1 MADEFETFRDP
12 LLSLFQSAVG
22 EVGEKIDNTAPGR
35 SRRGITRSTG
45 SLLKQHAVEI
55 AKRETG
61 ETPPQPAIIA
71 RDLSKSGVVQFCA
84 ELALRYIKA
93 LAVDNK
99 AALDEIESEYTGSTC
114 DSAWVS
120 TLKEYTAYFGIT
132 GNRAHIPYVRASQVG
147 PKIIPM
153 KPDAK
158 VALVADWGTGAQPAL
173 NVLSAIA
180 ARQPD
185 VMIHLGDVYYSGTP
199 KECQDNFVEPVQRI
213 LRRNTN
219 VPVYTL
225 SGNHDM
231 YCGGLGYY
239 SLVRTLNPAPM
250 DQKASFFCLRSTD
263 EKWQF
268 LAMDTGLH
276 DHSPYG
282 VTNAVTYLEEDE
294 LAWHVDRMAEFKG
307 RTILLSHHQLFSAF
321 SGIGQPDREIR
332 NPVNPQLLKAY
343 NAIRAKGDI
352 AAWYWGH
359 EHSLSIYQKYGDLER
374 GRCIGHGAIP
384 VPTADDIYKTLDGV
398 DNPPTMVDR
407 THLGVSGGVWNHGY
421 TTLSLKE
428 SQCEESFYELATG
441 GERLV
446 WSETF

>member
-1 MADEFETFRDP
+1 MAEEFETFRDP
-12 LLSLFQSAVG
+12 LLSLFQSVVG
-22 EVGEKIDNTAPGR
+22 EVGEKIDNSSPGHVRR
-35 SRRGITRSTG
+35 SISRSTG
-45 SLLKQHAVEI
+45 RVLKQHAVEI
-55 AKRETG
+55 AKRETSQ
-61 ETPPQPAIIA
+61 TSLQPAMTT
-71 RDLSKSGVVQFCA
+71 RDLSKSGVAKFCA

-93 LAVDNK
+93 LAVDNR
-99 AALDEIESEYTGSTC
+99 AALDEIESEYVGSTC

-180 ARQPD
+180 ARKPD
-185 VMIHLGDVYYSGTP
+185 VMIHLGDIYYSGTP

-213 LRRNTN
+213 LRKDTD

-239 SLVRTLNPAPM
+239 SLVRTLNPPPL
-250 DQKASFFCLRSTD
+250 DQQASFFCLRSTD

-282 VTNAVTYLEEDE
+282 VTNAVTYLEDDE

-321 SGIGQPDREIR
+321 SGIGQPDTGKR
-332 NPVNPQLLKAY
+332 NPVNPQLLKAFD
-343 NAIRAKGDI
+343 ALRAKGDI
-352 AAWYWGH
+352 SAWYWGH
-359 EHSLSIYQKYGDLER
+359 EHSLSIYQKYVDLER

-384 VPTADDIYKTLDGV
+384 VPTADDIYGPLDGL
-398 DNPPTMVDR
+398 DNAPAVVDR
-407 THLGVSGGVWNHGY
+407 TRLGVGGGVWNHGY
-421 TTLSLKE
+421 ATLSLTGTR
-428 SQCEESFYELATG
+428 CEENFYELAPS
-441 GERLV
+441 GERSI
-446 WSETF
+446 WSSTF